1 MKTMKMMLIV
11 IIMIDY
17 NKESITGGMRMSDR
31 RCPETVS
38 TTSVCFDRIWT
49 A

>member
-1 MKTMKMMLIV
+1 MKMMLII

-17 NKESITGGMRMSDR
+17 NKESITGGTMMSDR
-31 RCPETVS
+31 RCPDTAS
-38 TTSVCFDRIWT
+38 IISVCFDRIWT